1 MSHDARL
8 ANRRIL
14 VVDDNQAIHDDFR
27 KILGP
32 RVETDAELLKSEAAL
47 FGDTVTLAIRPMFDL
62 DFAFQGEEA
71 LAKVKQALI
80 GNQRYAMAFMDV
92 RMPPGWDG
100 IETTAHIW
108 QADPDIQIVICTA
121 YSDHTWE
128 QIRRKLG
135 NSDRLVI
142 LKKPFDNIEVLQLA
156 EMLTEKWRL
165 AQRARTSLADLER
178 VIHERTR
185 ELQASQKRLDMANQ
199 QLLTAARQ
207 ESDVAA
213 EPERSHPQLVTDLR
227 RAIDAGELS
236 MHYQPVVDIE
246 TQRVVSLEALVRWQH
261 PNQGFI
267 SPATFIPVAEKSG
280 LIIDL
285 GEFVLKTVCEQI
297 MRWEK
302 LGIAVV
308 PVAVNVSP
316 AQLVGHR
323 LWPFLRSVLR
333 DTGVKPAQLILEL
346 TESALISD
354 VQNHIKE
361 LGAMRS
367 SGIKIAIDDFGTGY
381 SSLSYLRQLPI
392 DSLKIDRSFI
402 SHVDT
407 NTSDQ
412 TIVEAILTMAHS
424 LGFIVVAEGV
434 ETEGQL
440 EVLRRQRCDLAQG
453 YLFSRPL
460 SADHCRELLQSL
472 GPDNAFSDTLRQG
485 MSTGMLDTLRAGA
498 AAATR

>member
-1 MSHDARL
+1 
-8 ANRRIL
+8 
-14 VVDDNQAIHDDFR
+14 
-27 KILGP
+27 
-32 RVETDAELLKSEAAL
+32 
-47 FGDTVTLAIRPMFDL
+47 
-62 DFAFQGEEA
+62 
-71 LAKVKQALI
+71 
-80 GNQRYAMAFMDV
+80 
-92 RMPPGWDG
+92 MPPGWDG

-135 NSDRLVI
+135 HSDRLVI

-185 ELQASQKRLDMANQ
+185 ELQASHKRLDLANQ
-199 QLLTAARQ
+199 QLLTAAKQ
-207 ESDVAA
+207 ESGGAP
-213 EPERSHPQLVTDLR
+213 EPEQSDSQLVADLR

-236 MHYQPVVDIE
+236 VHYQPLVDIAGR
-246 TQRVVSLEALVRWQH
+246 RVVGLEALARWQH
-261 PNQGFI
+261 PKLGFI
-267 SPATFIPVAEKSG
+267 SPATFIPIAEQSG

-285 GEFVLKTVCEQI
+285 GDFVLKTVCEQI
-297 MRWEK
+297 VRWEK
-302 LGIAVV
+302 GGIAVV
-308 PVAVNVSP
+308 PVAVNVSA
-316 AQLVGHR
+316 AQLAGSR
-323 LWPFLRSVLR
+323 LWPFVRSVLR
-333 DTGVKPAQLILEL
+333 DTGLKPSLLELEL

-354 VQNHIKE
+354 VQNHVKE

-392 DSLKIDRSFI
+392 DTLKIDRSFI

-407 NTSDQ
+407 NSSDR

-424 LGFIVVAEGV
+424 LGFTVVAEGV

-440 EVLRRQRCDLAQG
+440 EVLRRLRCDLAQG

-460 SADHCRELLQSL
+460 AADNCRELLESL
-472 GPDNAFSDTLRQG
+472 GPPNSSSDTLRQE
-485 MSTGMLDTLRAGA
+485 MSTGMRDALRIGA
-498 AAATR
+498 AAGKR